1 MEYVIWI
8 WRKLWLHEILNK
20 NWQNKV
26 DAYLQHSPT
35 SMTEQ
40 KNSITDVWL
49 VSKYAS
55 GSSSSIFD
63 SEKCSL
69 KWIFF
74 IKKCCHCIAFILHLD
89 YYHILPVAIFS
100 IHPCNVIG
108 AKDGSPTE
116 WWPCESIILGC
127 FVIWFPK
134 VQWF

>member
-1 MEYVIWI
+1 MEYVIWA

-20 NWQNKV
+20 YWKKEV
-26 DAYLQHSPT
+26 EGYLQHNRT
-35 SMTEQ
+35 SMMEQ
-40 KNSITDVWL
+40 KSSITDVWL

-108 AKDGSPTE
+108 AKNGLPAG
-116 WWPCESIILGC
+116 CEGM
-127 FVIWFPK
+127 VK
-134 VQWF
+134 VLF

>member
-1 MEYVIWI
+1 MYNMEYVIWI

-26 DAYLQHSPT
+26 DAYLQHSRT
-35 SMTEQ
+35 SMMERKT
-40 KNSITDVWL
+40 SITDVLL

-74 IKKCCHCIAFILHLD
+74 INKCCNCIVFILHLD
-89 YYHILPVAIFS
+89 YYHIVAVAIFS
-100 IHPCNVIG
+100 IQPCNVIG
-108 AKDGSPTE
+108 VKDGSPAD
-116 WWPCESIILGC
+116 WWP
-127 FVIWFPK
+127 VK
-134 VQWF
+134 VLF

>member
-35 SMTEQ
+35 SMMDRKT
-40 KNSITDVWL
+40 SITDVLL

-74 IKKCCHCIAFILHLD
+74 INKCCNCIFILHLD
-89 YYHILPVAIFS
+89 YYHIVAVAIFS
-100 IHPCNVIG
+100 IHPRNVIG
-108 AKDGSPTE
+108 AKDGSPAE
-116 WWPCESIILGC
+116 WWP
-127 FVIWFPK
+127 VK
-134 VQWF
+134 VLFSVVL